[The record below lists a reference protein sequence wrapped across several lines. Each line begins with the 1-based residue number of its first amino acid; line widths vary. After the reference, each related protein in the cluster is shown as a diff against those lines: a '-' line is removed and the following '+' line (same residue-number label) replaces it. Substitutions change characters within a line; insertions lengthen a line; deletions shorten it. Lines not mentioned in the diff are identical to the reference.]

1 MRPRRFAVAV
11 GLGAVYGLLALEA
24 VSPLAIVLLIWV
36 IVILATAWRVPPR
49 PAEMAASAG
58 GLILGSGLVW
68 AVVLGQQLAN
78 CKPPSC
84 AAADPMT
91 GLLYAVAFLVP
102 VIGLAAALIG
112 LRLRLSRHRLGTER
126 KC

>member
-1 MRPRRFAVAV
+1 MWPRRFAVAV
-11 GLGAVYGLLALEA
+11 GLGAVYGLLALEV

-36 IVILATAWRVPPR
+36 IVILATAWRIPPI
-49 PAEMAASAG
+49 PAEMLASAG

-68 AVVLGQQLAN
+68 AVVFGQQLAS

-84 AAADPMT
+84 AAPDPMT
-91 GLLYAVAFLVP
+91 DLLYAAAFLVP

-112 LRLRLSRHRLGTER
+112 LRFRLSRHRLGTER
-126 KC
+126 KR